1 MSTPVYQ
8 TFVMEQVEAPAR
20 AMVASL
26 VSMAWN
32 FGWAFSPMVSGWMQV
47 NYGFGMPFLGTIVL
61 YTISVYLY
69 WVFFW
74 KGASRPAA
82 VPVTGD

>member
-32 FGWAFSPMVSGWMQV
+32 FGWAFSPTISGWMQV
-47 NYGFGMPFLGTIVL
+47 NYGFGPPFVGTIIL
-61 YTISVYLY
+61 YAISVYMY
-69 WVFFW
+69 WAFFW
-74 KGASRPAA
+74 RGERQPVS
-82 VPVTGD
+82 VPVIGD